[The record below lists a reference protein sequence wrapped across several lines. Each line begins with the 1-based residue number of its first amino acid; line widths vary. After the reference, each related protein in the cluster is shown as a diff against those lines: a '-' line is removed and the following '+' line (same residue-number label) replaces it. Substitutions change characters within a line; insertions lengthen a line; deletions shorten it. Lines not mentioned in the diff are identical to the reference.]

1 MGRQRGRAD
10 TEKRRE
16 EERKEESV
24 RMAPGQL
31 AEEMPPEGSSNSLQI
46 N

>member
-16 EERKEESV
+16 EERKEEPA
-24 RMAPGQL
+24 RMTPGNP
-31 AEEMPPEGSSNSLQI
+31 AEEMPPEVSTNILQI